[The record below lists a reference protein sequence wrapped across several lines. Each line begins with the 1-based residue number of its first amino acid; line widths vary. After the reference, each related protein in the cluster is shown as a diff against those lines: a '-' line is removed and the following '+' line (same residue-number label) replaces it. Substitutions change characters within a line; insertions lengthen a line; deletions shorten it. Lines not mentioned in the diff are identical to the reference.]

1 MESITTEAEISMT
14 VFREVNLTR
23 DIKGISKL
31 SLLQLIL

>member
-1 MESITTEAEISMT
+1 MASITTEAEINIT
-14 VFREVNLTR
+14 IFRDVNLTR